1 MGFCV
6 QFWVPQC
13 RKDTKLSENIQR
25 RAAKM
30 EKVPRAMGTAPGW
43 RSGSVWTVF
52 SDIGFGWPCAEPGV
66 GLNSMRGSLLTQD
79 VL

>member
-13 RKDTKLSENIQR
+13 KKDTKLSENIQR
-25 RAAKM
+25 RAVKM
-30 EKVPRAMGTAPGW
+30 KKVPRAMGTAPGW
-43 RSGSVWTVF
+43 RSGRAGTLLSYT
-52 SDIGFGWPCAEPGV
+52 GFGWYCVEPGV